1 MIAPLLPSYPAPTLG
16 RLRDLADLRELSAE
30 DLPRLAEEI
39 RDVLVS
45 TVTRTGGHLGPNLG
59 VVELTIALHR
69 VFSSPE
75 DAIVFDTGHQS
86 YVHKLLTGR
95 RHEFEQLRQ
104 PGGLSGYP
112 SRAES
117 PHDLVENSHASTAL
131 SYADGLSRAFA
142 LAPRRHRHVVAMVG
156 DGALTGGMCWE
167 ALNNIATAGRP
178 VVIVLNDN
186 GRSYAPTAG
195 AVGRHLA
202 ELRGETGKFR
212 LSVFENL
219 GITYVG
225 PVDGHDIGELERALG
240 KARALCRPVVV
251 HCVTTKGKG
260 HEPAE
265 LDEADRQ
272 HAVPPAPSTSNGS
285 GSAPARP
292 AWTSVFAD
300 EIVRL
305 GRHRP
310 DLACLTAAMLRPT
323 GLHKFAE
330 EFPERTFDVGIA
342 EQHAV
347 TCAAGLAMAGLHPVV
362 AVYATFLTRAMDQ
375 VLLDVALHGLPVTF
389 VLDRAGVTGDDGPSH
404 HGMWDLSLLQAVPG
418 LRIAAPRDGARLGQL
433 LAEAVATDGPTA
445 LRFPRGTTG
454 PDVPELRTEGGVDVL
469 HETDRRDVLLV
480 TVGPMAVTGVRA
492 ALKLGEHGI
501 GVTVCDPRWVS
512 PPDQGLVDL
521 AARHRLVVSVEDN
534 LRVGGAGAR
543 LAQAVMVAGVRTP
556 VHALGLPAEF
566 LPHGPRADILRRNRL
581 DTVGLTRTIA
591 ALMEGTTDAP
601 DRTGHAERATEA
613 AGPTPQVPSPR
624 DQERAGRRGRTRVGA
639 VDDDDRDRRRGR
651 DAAADRRTDR
661 GRL

>member
-1 MIAPLLPSYPAPTLG
+1 MINPDRGHPLHLTSDRTPEVTAPLPPSYPGSILA
-16 RLRDLADLRELSAE
+16 RLRDPSDLRELPAE
-30 DLPRLAEEI
+30 ELSRLAEEI
-39 RDVLVS
+39 RDVVVS

-59 VVELTIALHR
+59 VVELTIAVHR

-95 RHEFEQLRQ
+95 GHEFEQLRR

-131 SYADGLSRAFA
+131 SYADGLSRGFA
-142 LAPRRHRHVVAMVG
+142 LTPGRHRHVVAVVG

-167 ALNNIATAGRP
+167 ALNNIATGDRA

-186 GRSYAPTAG
+186 GRSYAPTVG

-202 ELRGETGKFR
+202 ELRGDTSRVR
-212 LSVFENL
+212 LSFFENL
-219 GITYVG
+219 GITHVG
-225 PVDGHDIGELERALG
+225 PVDGHDIEALESALR

-265 LDEADRQ
+265 LDEADRL
-272 HAVPPAPSTSNGS
+272 HAVSPAPTGSSTTAAG
-285 GSAPARP
+285 RP
-292 AWTSVFAD
+292 AWTSVFAE

-305 GRHRP
+305 GRRRP
-310 DLACLTAAMLRPT
+310 DLVCLTAAMLRPT
-323 GLHKFAE
+323 GLHRFAE
-330 EFPERTFDVGIA
+330 EFPARTFDVGIA

-347 TCAAGLAMAGLHPVV
+347 TCAAGLAMAGMHPVV

-418 LRIAAPRDGARLGQL
+418 LRIAAPRDGERLAQL
-433 LAEAVATDGPTA
+433 LGEAVATDGPTA

-454 PDVPELRTEGGVDVL
+454 QDVPELRTEGGVDVL
-469 HETDRRDVLLV
+469 YESDLRDVLLV
-480 TVGPMAVTGVRA
+480 TVGPMAATGVRA

-512 PPDQGLVDL
+512 PPDEALVDL
-521 AARHRLVVSVEDN
+521 AARHRLVVSAEDN
-534 LRVGGAGAR
+534 LRIGGVGAR
-543 LAQAVMVAGVRTP
+543 LAQAVTEAGVSTP
-556 VHALGLPAEF
+556 VHPLGLPAEF
-566 LPHGPRADILRRNRL
+566 LPHGPRADILRHHRL
-581 DTVGLTRTIA
+581 DAAGLTRSIA
-591 ALMEGTTDAP
+591 ALMEGTTDDPADAVP
-601 DRTGHAERATEA
+601 QFPFPRGRER
-613 AGPTPQVPSPR
+613 V
-624 DQERAGRRGRTRVGA
+624 GRR
-639 VDDDDRDRRRGR
+639 
-651 DAAADRRTDR
+651 
-661 GRL
+661 

>member
-1 MIAPLLPSYPAPTLG
+1 VIAPLLPSYPTSTLG
-16 RLRDLADLRELSAE
+16 GLRDLADLRALPEE
-30 DLPRLAEEI
+30 DLPGLVEEI
-39 RDVLVS
+39 RDVVVS

-95 RHEFEQLRQ
+95 GHEFAQLRQ

-112 SRAES
+112 SRDES

-131 SYADGLSRAFA
+131 SYADGLSRGFA
-142 LAPRRHRHVVAMVG
+142 LTPGRHRHVVAVVG

-167 ALNNIATAGRP
+167 ALNNIATAALP
-178 VVIVLNDN
+178 VVVVLNDN
-186 GRSYAPTAG
+186 GRSYAPTVG

-202 ELRGETGKFR
+202 ELRGDTGKVR
-212 LSVFENL
+212 LSFFENL

-225 PVDGHDIGELERALG
+225 PVDGHDLGELEVALRT
-240 KARALCRPVVV
+240 ARALCRPVVV

-260 HEPAE
+260 HGPAE
-265 LDEADRQ
+265 TDEADRL
-272 HAVPPAPSTSNGS
+272 HAVPPAPARTSMPS
-285 GSAPARP
+285 VARP
-292 AWTSVFAD
+292 SWTSVFAD

-305 GRHRP
+305 GRRRP

-323 GLHKFAE
+323 GLHRFAE

-347 TCAAGLAMAGLHPVV
+347 TCAAGLAMAGMHPVV

-418 LRIAAPRDGARLGQL
+418 LRIAAPRDGARLVRL
-433 LAEAVATDGPTA
+433 LDEAVAVDGPTV
-445 LRFPRGTTG
+445 LRFPRGATG

-469 HETDRRDVLLV
+469 YESDRQDVLLV
-480 TVGPMAVTGVRA
+480 TVGPMAADGVRA

-512 PPDQGLVDL
+512 PPGQALVDL
-521 AARHRLVVSVEDN
+521 AARHRLVVSAEDN

-543 LAQAVMVAGVRTP
+543 LAQAVTAAGVRAP

-566 LPHGPRADILRRNRL
+566 LPHGPRADILRRHRL
-581 DTVGLTRTIA
+581 DAAGLTKTIA
-591 ALMEGTTDAP
+591 ALLEGTTDVP
-601 DRTGHAERATEA
+601 DRPGHAERAAETT
-613 AGPTPQVPSPR
+613 GPSAQVPSPR
-624 DQERAGRRGRTRVGA
+624 SRERAGRR
-639 VDDDDRDRRRGR
+639 
-651 DAAADRRTDR
+651 
-661 GRL
+661 

>member
-1 MIAPLLPSYPAPTLG
+1 MTSPGATYAGSTLG
-16 RLRDLADLRELSAE
+16 TLRDLADLRALPAA
-30 DLPRLAEEI
+30 DLPGLVEEI
-39 RDVLVS
+39 RDVVVS

-59 VVELTIALHR
+59 VVELTVALHR

-95 RHEFEQLRQ
+95 WHEFAQLRQ

-131 SYADGLSRAFA
+131 SYADGLARGFA
-142 LAPRRHRHVVAMVG
+142 LTPGRHRHVVAVVG

-167 ALNNIATAGRP
+167 ALNNIATAALP

-186 GRSYAPTAG
+186 GRSYAPTVG

-202 ELRGETGKFR
+202 ELRGDTGKVR
-212 LSVFENL
+212 LSFFENL

-225 PVDGHDIGELERALG
+225 PVDGHDLGELDVALHT
-240 KARALCRPVVV
+240 ARALCRPVVV

-265 LDEADRQ
+265 LDEADRL
-272 HAVPPAPSTSNGS
+272 HTVPPARTSTS
-285 GSAPARP
+285 SAAARP
-292 AWTSVFAD
+292 SWTSVFAD
-300 EIVRL
+300 EVVRL
-305 GRHRP
+305 GRRRP

-323 GLHKFAE
+323 GLLRFAE

-347 TCAAGLAMAGLHPVV
+347 TCAAGLAMAGMHPVV
-362 AVYATFLTRAMDQ
+362 AVYATFLTRAVDQ

-418 LRIAAPRDGARLGQL
+418 LRIAAPRDGARLARL
-433 LAEAVATDGPTA
+433 LDEAVAVDGPTV
-445 LRFPRGTTG
+445 LRFPKGTTG

-469 HETDRRDVLLV
+469 YESDRLDVLLV
-480 TVGPMAVTGVRA
+480 TVGPLAAEGVRA

-512 PPDQGLVDL
+512 PPGQALVDL
-521 AARHRLVVSVEDN
+521 AARHRLVVSAEDN
-534 LRVGGAGAR
+534 LRVGGVGAR
-543 LAQAVMVAGVRTP
+543 LAQAVAEAGVRTP

-566 LPHGPRADILRRNRL
+566 LPHGPRADILRRHRL
-581 DTVGLTRTIA
+581 DAAGLTRTIA
-591 ALMEGTTDAP
+591 ALLDGATDVP
-601 DRTGHAERATEA
+601 DRPAKTTGVSAS
-613 AGPTPQVPSPR
+613 VPSPR
-624 DQERAGRRGRTRVGA
+624 GRERARV
-639 VDDDDRDRRRGR
+639 
-651 DAAADRRTDR
+651 AAADRGADR
-661 GRL
+661 GE